1 MRTLSGY
8 VWGWLC
14 FTLISFAQADEFYH
28 YQVKGISK
36 SKVWFGALQRPAEA
50 RSQNASPPDA
60 ALSQQYEYELTLSRL
75 TGDLYEAYWRRWQVH
90 QGLTTELKELVGAI
104 ERLAPVY
111 FRYTSQG
118 QLEFFALSE
127 HEAWQ
132 RQAIASIL
140 YPFQFICPDPR
151 QSEWR
156 TEEAHPSGQIICRYR
171 VVKRDK
177 DGSLTVNKAVV
188 EVLLSPQER
197 AMGRT
202 HQILGYLQYR
212 LDPKRV
218 VLSVKGTLR
227 ERAGLHGTP
236 TAHVDLRIDI
246 QLNRR
251 GNLSSQAIQTRLT
264 KLAQASGGWCSLYA
278 PPTEAEQERARAESL
293 LRGATLKQLLQ
304 ELDTLLGKLDAG
316 EKVPLDDQVAL
327 RLRLEAAMIL
337 YPEAVGALLQK
348 LQKRS
353 RDDDG
358 FWLIAGVLSQSSSE
372 QAQKGLASLVMQVR
386 DTNLQR
392 GLAQQLTFL
401 RTPHPSTVQLLWEQA
416 QGSLSEEVRPA
427 LIMSMA
433 NLTRRVGAQAPELY
447 DAIVEWCLKQ
457 IAAVSEPAEQRFWLQ
472 VMGALGHAKAMPIIE
487 QYARRGEEITRI
499 TAIEALA
506 LQPPKDA
513 LRLLET
519 LYPVEPSITV
529 REKMVGL
536 ITEEWWQLSQAREF
550 VERVAF
556 QDESPRVRKACVQ
569 RLGAL
574 ASRFS
579 DALNLLVKIAETNSD
594 RNIRREAMLALAAL
608 HASGIKV
615 PEVRSSP

>member
-1 MRTLSGY
+1 MRTLAGC

-14 FTLISFAQADEFYH
+14 FTLLCLAQADEFYH
-28 YQVKGISK
+28 YQVRGISE
-36 SKVWFGALQRPAEA
+36 SRVWFGAFQRTAETGTQKA
-50 RSQNASPPDA
+50 LPPDA
-60 ALSQQYEYELTLSRL
+60 TLSQQYEYELTLSRL
-75 TGDLYEAYWRRWQVH
+75 TGDLYEAHWRRWQVR
-90 QGLTTELKELVGAI
+90 QGLTTELKELVEAI

-140 YPFQFICPDPR
+140 YPFQFVCPDPR

-218 VLSVKGTLR
+218 ILSVKGTLR

-236 TAHVDLRIDI
+236 TTHVDLRIDI
-246 QLNRR
+246 QLNQR
-251 GNLSSQAIQTRLT
+251 GNLPAKAIQTKLT
-264 KLAQASGGWCSLYA
+264 KLARASGAWYSLYA

-293 LRGATLKQLLQ
+293 LRGVTLTQLLQ
-304 ELDTLLGKLDAG
+304 ELDMLLGKLDAG

-327 RLRLEAAMIL
+327 RLRLEAAMVL
-337 YPEAVGALLQK
+337 YPEAVDALLRK
-348 LQKRS
+348 LQARL
-353 RDDDG
+353 REDEG

-372 QAQKGLASLVMQVR
+372 QAQKGLVSLLMQVKN
-386 DTNLQR
+386 TNLQR

-401 RTPHPSTVQLLWEQA
+401 RAPHPSTVQLLWEQA
-416 QGSLSEEVRPA
+416 QGSLPEEVRPA

-433 NLTRRVGAQAPELY
+433 NLARRVSAQSPELY

-457 IAAVSEPAEQRFWLQ
+457 IAVASEPAEQRFWLQ
-472 VMGALGHAKAMPIIE
+472 VIGALGHAKTMPIIE
-487 QYARRGEEITRI
+487 QHARRGEEITRI

-513 LRLLET
+513 LRLIET
-519 LYPVEPSITV
+519 LYPIEPSIAV

-536 ITEEWWQLSQAREF
+536 ITEEWWQQPQAREF

-556 QDESPRVRKACVQ
+556 QDVSPRVRKACVQ

-579 DALNLLVKIAETNSD
+579 DALELLVKIAETNSD

-608 HASGIKV
+608 HASGVKV
-615 PEVRSSP
+615 PEVKPSP